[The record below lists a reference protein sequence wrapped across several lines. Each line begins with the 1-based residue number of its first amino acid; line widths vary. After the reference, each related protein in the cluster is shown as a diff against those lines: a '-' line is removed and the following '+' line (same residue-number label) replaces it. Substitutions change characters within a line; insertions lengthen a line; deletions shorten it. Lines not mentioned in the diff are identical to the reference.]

1 MHMCCQRLSICHVP
15 AHLQLGSLWII
26 VRLLAGPSDGAAC
39 FLAPAEHLAAVEI
52 MQLKH
57 IIILQ
62 NKIDLIDETKA
73 TTQHDQIQS
82 FIQVRV
88 PPPCST
94 VWVQPVDIY
103 VALGASCAAARL

>member
-1 MHMCCQRLSICHVP
+1 VPDISGALTALCVP
-15 AHLQLGSLWII
+15 AT
-26 VRLLAGPSDGAAC
+26 P
-39 FLAPAEHLAAVEI
+39 EHLAAVEI

-82 FIQVRV
+82 FIQVGSQLC
-88 PPPCST
+88 P
-94 VWVQPVDIY
+94 
-103 VALGASCAAARL
+103 ASLL

>member
-1 MHMCCQRLSICHVP
+1 MS
-15 AHLQLGSLWII
+15 AEQLPRRANADAS
-26 VRLLAGPSDGAAC
+26 VFC
-39 FLAPAEHLAAVEI
+39 NAEHLAAVEI

-82 FIQVRV
+82 FIQVGCTLWFSGCWR
-88 PPPCST
+88 
-94 VWVQPVDIY
+94 
-103 VALGASCAAARL
+103 SCASVMQWACSGYLAVQRLPFGRERIWLERSSF

>member
-1 MHMCCQRLSICHVP
+1 
-15 AHLQLGSLWII
+15 
-26 VRLLAGPSDGAAC
+26 
-39 FLAPAEHLAAVEI
+39 

-88 PPPCST
+88 PPPCS
-94 VWVQPVDIY
+94 WY
-103 VALGASCAAARL
+103 VCGH

>member
-1 MHMCCQRLSICHVP
+1 M
-15 AHLQLGSLWII
+15 
-26 VRLLAGPSDGAAC
+26 
-39 FLAPAEHLAAVEI
+39 EI

-82 FIQVRV
+82 FIQVRRSH
-88 PPPCST
+88 P
-94 VWVQPVDIY
+94 
-103 VALGASCAAARL
+103 AARRS